1 MTYYIHTKNGIFH
14 STNTSKLDFSKYR
27 GKTLL
32 DLGSGFGDFVDFC
45 ISQGIDARGIEIDPF
60 FYDHSKQKDRI
71 ILGDM
76 FEQEWN
82 ADILFYYLAGSNR
95 EDELIERLNQTT
107 TLVILNTQGIPQE
120 YIVKFTEKLKIKYET
135 LA

>member
-1 MTYYIHTKNGIFH
+1 MNAIETQHGMFYP
-14 STNTSKLDFSKYR
+14 TNTSKLDLSRYR

-45 ISQGIDARGIEIDPF
+45 ISQGIDAKGIEIDPF

-71 ILGDM
+71 KLGDM
-76 FEQEWN
+76 FKEEWN

-95 EDELIERLNQTT
+95 EDELIERLNQTNA
-107 TLVILNTQGIPQE
+107 LVLINTQGIPDN
-120 YIVKFTEKLKIKYET
+120 YIVKFKEKLKVKHEN